1 MVVTV
6 MTIVTGTRQ
15 TRWMESTGE
24 LLAEVDEAIAAD
36 RLAGRR
42 VPQRR
47 LDVAADIRATLD
59 ERSKWSDELFEAWMD
74 APSPGEM
81 LDS

>member
-1 MVVTV
+1 MADAA
-6 MTIVTGTRQ
+6 MTGAKRSSKAF
-15 TRWMESTGE
+15 WLEWTGE

-36 RLAGRR
+36 TRAGRR

-59 ERSKWSDELFEAWMD
+59 ERSKWSDDLFQAWMD